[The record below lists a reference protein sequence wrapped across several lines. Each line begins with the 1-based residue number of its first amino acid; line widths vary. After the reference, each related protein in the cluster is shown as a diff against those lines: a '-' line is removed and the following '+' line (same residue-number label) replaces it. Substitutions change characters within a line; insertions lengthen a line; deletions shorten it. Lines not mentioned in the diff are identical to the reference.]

1 MRAKKIIVAVT
12 VLILAIAM
20 ACALVACDNEYTVSL
35 TRNNEQYGYVS
46 GSGTYKEGD
55 TVTISATANK
65 GYVFVGW
72 YNGDS
77 LISTDSDYSFI
88 MGYNNISYMAKFDY
102 LPNVVLECDS
112 TRGTVTGDKYYLKG
126 SNVTIT
132 ATAKDGY
139 SFIGWYNGEEVVST
153 DANYN
158 FVIGDSDVELT
169 AKFSV
174 INNAVI
180 LQCDSEKGS
189 VSGSGEYD
197 YGDFVTIMATPNE
210 GYYFDG
216 WYDGETLISHSIIHQ
231 FFMRNNGVIYTAKFV
246 AKTNSVII
254 INDSNEG
261 SVTGG
266 GNTNT
271 AVALR

>member
-1 MRAKKIIVAVT
+1 MRAKKIIITVT

-20 ACALVACDNEYTVSL
+20 TCALVACDNDYTVSL
-35 TRNNEQYGYVS
+35 SMDNEQYGNVS

-72 YNGDS
+72 YNGDN

-88 MGYNNISYMAKFDY
+88 MGNSNISYTAKFEN

-112 TRGTVTGDKYYLKG
+112 KRGSVTGGKYYIKG
-126 SNVTIT
+126 SHVTIT
-132 ATAKDGY
+132 ARARDGY

-158 FVIGDSDVELT
+158 FVIGDSDVHLI
-169 AKFSV
+169 AKFSAN
-174 INNAVI
+174 NNAVI

-189 VSGSGEYD
+189 VVGSGEYE
-197 YGDFVTIMATPNE
+197 YGDLVTITATPNE
-210 GYYFDG
+210 GYYFIG
-216 WYDGETLISHSIIHQ
+216 WYEGDSHKSSSANYTFVMI
-231 FFMRNNGVIYTAKFV
+231 NNGVNYTAKFL
-246 AKTNSVII
+246 AKRYSVNI
-254 INDSNEG
+254 
-261 SVTGG
+261 VC
-266 GNTNT
+266 
-271 AVALR
+271 A